1 MKKISIISLFLLTLA
16 AYLLFNAGIAVTD
29 PVESNYALT
38 AKEMLLSGDLLS
50 PRIYGHYWYD
60 KPAMIYWLIAGCYK
74 IFGINE
80 FAARFPAAI
89 FSALSVTLTYWFA
102 LEIYHNRR
110 IAWLSALALATSLE
124 FWLLSKM
131 IITDAILFFFFSLVL
146 VSFYLGVTRREKQW
160 YMLAGAAA
168 GFAVLTKGPVG
179 LALPG
184 LVILAYLFASRQLKE
199 LKQLLSP
206 AAVSVFL
213 LITLPWYLYMYT
225 AHGHEFVYTFLGLH
239 NFLRATV
246 SEHPKDNYFY
256 YYLILFPVSLL
267 PWTGIFIR
275 EVFTKGATVNE
286 RNPHRLFLL
295 LWPAVIIAFFT
306 AMATKYPTYVFPAL
320 FPAALLT
327 GWQLDKMLS
336 SAKRKEWLWLT
347 VPALALFATFA
358 AGGKLLK
365 VTADVRL
372 LYIVAAT
379 SILAILWYQI
389 KGRIQAL
396 PIVVILS
403 VAITG
408 LTLIASAVIPYTDL
422 RSAKALSA
430 SLTQDDIVVGAVGD
444 YPTSAVFYSGKLV
457 TRLVNDPAQLEIQ
470 GVWAGKYTMPMETLD
485 DFQKRTSHNKEVY
498 LIVNQHGSDKGTVKL
513 SDKGFAPVFDHGYAT
528 LYKKASG
535 I

>member
-16 AYLLFNAGIAVTD
+16 AYLLFNASIAVTD

-38 AKEMLLSGDLLS
+38 AKEMFLSGDWLS

-60 KPAMIYWLIAGCYK
+60 KPAMIYWLIAACYK
-74 IFGINE
+74 LFGINE
-80 FAARFPAAI
+80 FAARFPAAL

-102 LEIYHNRR
+102 LEIYQNRR

-124 FWLLSKM
+124 FWLLAKM
-131 IITDAILFFFFSLVL
+131 IITDAILFFFISLVL
-146 VSFYLGVTRREKQW
+146 VSFYIGITRRGNQW

-179 LALPG
+179 IVLPG
-184 LVILAYLFASRQLKE
+184 LVILTYLLASRQLRA

-206 AAVSVFL
+206 TAVIVFL
-213 LITLPWYLYMYT
+213 VITLPWYIYMY
-225 AHGHEFVYTFLGLH
+225 AVHGQEFVYTFLGLH

-246 SEHPKDNYFY
+246 SEHPNDNHFY
-256 YYLILFPVSLL
+256 YYLVLFPVSLL
-267 PWTGIFIR
+267 PWTGVFIK
-275 EVFTKGATVNE
+275 ELFLKGTKGSE

-327 GWQLDKMLS
+327 GWQLDKMICT
-336 SAKRKEWLWLT
+336 ANRKDWLWLT
-347 VPALALFATFA
+347 VPALVLFATFA

-372 LYIVAAT
+372 LYIVAAA
-379 SILAILWYQI
+379 SILAILWYQC
-389 KGRIQAL
+389 KGRIQAMPL
-396 PIVVILS
+396 VVVIS

-408 LTLIASAVIPYTDL
+408 LTLITSAVIPYADL

-430 SLTQDDIVVGAVGD
+430 SLTQDGIVVGAVGD
-444 YPTSAVFYSGKLV
+444 YPASAVFYSGKLV
-457 TRLVNDPAQLEIQ
+457 TRLVNDPLQLELQ
-470 GVWAGKYTMPMETLD
+470 GVWAGKYTMPMETLA
-485 DFQKRTSHNKEVY
+485 DFQKRTSHDKEVY
-498 LIVNQHGSDKGTVKL
+498 LIIDQHGSGKGTVKL
-513 SDKGFAPVFDHGYAT
+513 SDKEFAPVSDHGYAS
-528 LYKKASG
+528 LYKKASD